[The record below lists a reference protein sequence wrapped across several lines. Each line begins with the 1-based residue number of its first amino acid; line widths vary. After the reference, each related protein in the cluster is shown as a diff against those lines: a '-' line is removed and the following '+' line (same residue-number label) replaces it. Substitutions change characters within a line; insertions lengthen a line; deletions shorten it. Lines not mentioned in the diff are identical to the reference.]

1 MIKEGVSS
9 LIFDG
14 HSDIFTDVLIRRL
27 EGETQI
33 LNKYH
38 LPRLRKGNIDGGCF
52 VLWIDP
58 PYAMEN
64 PADRMEQLLR
74 AVSEELHE
82 CKDAC
87 LVHNLADIQA
97 ARAQGRFYI
106 LLGLE
111 GLSAIGE
118 DLDGINRLYDFGAR
132 HAMLTWNEQNA
143 LATGVQGECARG
155 LTDLGKRAVRRI
167 QDLGMILD
175 VSHLNERSFW
185 DVMALA
191 NGPIIASHSNARA
204 LADAA
209 RNLKDDQLKAIRDTD
224 GLIGLNSFNLFVSQ
238 TVSEQT
244 IDRFVDHAVYIAEKI
259 GVEHVG
265 FGFDFFEFI
274 STDKMRSY
282 SDQDTSYTVGMED
295 CTKVP
300 TFMDKLKKAGFS
312 DAELAQ
318 IAYKNW
324 YRVIEKV
331 LG

>member
-1 MIKEGVSS
+1 M
-9 LIFDG
+9 IFDG

-27 EGETQI
+27 EGETQV
-33 LNKYH
+33 LRTHH
-38 LPRLRKGNIDGGCF
+38 LPRLRKGNIDGSCF

-64 PADRMEQLLR
+64 PADRMEQLLQ
-74 AVSEELHE
+74 AVNEEINE
-82 CKDAC
+82 CEEVR
-87 LVHNLADIQA
+87 LVHNLADIQEA
-97 ARAQGRFYI
+97 QAQGLFYI

-143 LATGVQGECARG
+143 LATGVQGDPARG
-155 LTDLGKRAVRRI
+155 LTDLGKQAVRHI
-167 QDLGMILD
+167 QELGMILD

-191 NGPIIASHSNARA
+191 EGPVIASHSNARA
-204 LADAA
+204 LADAT
-209 RNLKDDQLKAIRDTD
+209 RNLKDDQLKAIKETG

-238 TVSEQT
+238 TLSDQT
-244 IDRFVDHAVYIAEKI
+244 IDRFVDHAVYIADQI
-259 GVEHVG
+259 GVAHVG

-282 SDQDTSYTVGMED
+282 SDQDTSFTVGMED

-300 TFMDKLKKAGFS
+300 ALMEKLKKAGFS
-312 DAELAQ
+312 NEELAQ

-324 YRVIEKV
+324 YRLIETV